1 MSKKVC
7 LLACLAFSLC
17 SFAAAQGNAKSGTVD
32 FNELKPS
39 LMVTPIFSEIVVLH
53 FPAGFVGVYA
63 HTNPHPDG
71 AFYIQE
77 NVLQGETADQWS
89 QMITTTGK
97 EGLASN
103 ANLTPK
109 AVLESIAAGF
119 KRGCPETFSVKG
131 IGSAKVGDHDA
142 FAAWVSCGT
151 VKSAAGAHSESTLLI
166 AVKGTADYF
175 TLQWAER
182 GPASNQPLVYDEAKW
197 GDRLKKLM
205 PEKMC
210 PRVPGEAA
218 PYPSCVDKK

>member
-1 MSKKVC
+1 MSKSIL
-7 LLACLAFSLC
+7 LLACWAACACSLAS
-17 SFAAAQGNAKSGTVD
+17 AQGGAKSGTID
-32 FNELKPS
+32 FNELKPN

-53 FPAGFVGVYA
+53 YPAGFVGA
-63 HTNPHPDG
+63 FSHTNPHPDG
-71 AFYIQE
+71 NYYIQE
-77 NVLQGETADQWS
+77 LVLQGETADQWS

-109 AVLESIAAGF
+109 AVLESIATGF
-119 KRGCPETFSVKG
+119 KRGCPDTFSVKG
-131 IGSAKVGDHDA
+131 LGSTKVGDHDA
-142 FAAWVSCGT
+142 FVAWVSCGT
-151 VKSAAGAHSESTLLI
+151 VNSVAGAHSESTLLI

-182 GPASNQPLVYDEAKW
+182 GPASSQPLAYDEAKW
-197 GDRLKKLM
+197 GGRLKRLT

-210 PRVPGEAA
+210 PRTPGEAA